1 MSMFEVNET
10 IERTNPELVKAL
22 AGFPV
27 ANISDAMANLHTMD
41 SGLNALV
48 TGDKICG
55 PAITVSNVAGDIW
68 ATLKTMATAQP
79 GDIMVIDSMGAP
91 DTAQLG
97 EILVSEAKR
106 RGIAGMVIDG
116 LIRDCDGIRKMG
128 FPIFNRG
135 SVPRV
140 AGASKLGEVNVP
152 VSCGGIVVLPGDVI
166 IGDEDGLVVVPRRKA
181 EIVLKAVRAT
191 EAYEE
196 ELIAKVSGGTNLVE
210 IANWDEKN
218 REMVEAKLPKD

>member
-1 MSMFEVNET
+1 MSMFAVNET
-10 IERTNPELVKAL
+10 IERTDPKIVKAL
-22 AGFPV
+22 AGIAV

-41 SGLNALV
+41 SGLKALV
-48 TGDKICG
+48 RSDKICG
-55 PAITVSNVAGDIW
+55 PAITVSNLAGDIW

-97 EILVSEAKR
+97 EIIVSEAKR
-106 RGIAGMVIDG
+106 RGITGMVIDG
-116 LIRDCDGIRKMG
+116 LIRDCDGIRKMD
-128 FPIFNRG
+128 FTIFSRG

-152 VSCGGIVVLPGDVI
+152 VSCGGIVVMPGDVI
-166 IGDEDGLVVVPRRKA
+166 VGDEDGVVVVPRRKA
-181 EIVLKAVRAT
+181 EVVLKAVLAT

-196 ELIAKVSGGTNLVE
+196 ELIPKVAGGTNLVE

-218 REMVEAKLPKD
+218 QEMIEAKLPKD